1 MKSLNYLI
9 TILTALSLFGCNN
22 YNNQQPID
30 YAYTIKDNFNIID
43 ANKDNYITLQEAQA
57 LIPGLDK
64 ETFLLIDYDQ
74 DEQLSFEELNQ
85 YINENKTCGSTV
97 RRGISCAS
105 QRVQSWVTDF
115 ITLLFSITMLWYIPR
130 NSKTNQLL

>member
-1 MKSLNYLI
+1 MKSFNYLI
-9 TILTALSLFGCNN
+9 TILTTLSLFGCNSN
-22 YNNQQPID
+22 NNQQPIE

-74 DEQLSFEELNQ
+74 DGQLSFEELNQ

-97 RRGISCAS
+97 RRSISCAS

-115 ITLLFSITMLWYIPR
+115 ITLLFSIIVLWYIPR
-130 NSKTNQLL
+130 NSKTNQL